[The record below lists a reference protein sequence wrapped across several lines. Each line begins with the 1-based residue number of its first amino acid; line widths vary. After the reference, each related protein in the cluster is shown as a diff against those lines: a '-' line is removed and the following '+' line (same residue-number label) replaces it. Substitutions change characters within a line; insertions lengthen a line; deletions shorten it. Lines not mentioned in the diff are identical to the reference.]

1 MRLLRWGIFLALVG
15 AASGWWLSRPV
26 PVDDA
31 LLAGLTPDPE
41 NGALVFWAG
50 GCASCHA
57 ADDAKGDDLLV
68 LAGGQSLASDFGA
81 FTVPNISPHG
91 QAGIGGWSAQDLAN
105 AMMAGVSPDGAH
117 YYPSFPYTSYA
128 KMSAQDVVDLHAYLV
143 TLPASDQI
151 NPPHDL
157 GFPFTVRRGIGL
169 WKLLYLSDEWVLA
182 GDVDAQ
188 IARGRY
194 LVEGSG
200 HCSECHT
207 PRDFAGGLDLS
218 NWMGGAPNP
227 SGKGR
232 IPAID
237 PANLTWSAADIA
249 YYLESGFTPEY
260 DSAGGHMAKVVG
272 NMARLPASDR
282 AAIAAYLKAMP

>member
-1 MRLLRWGIFLALVG
+1 MRLVRWGIFLALLG
-15 AASGWWLSRPV
+15 AAFGWWLSRPV
-26 PVDDA
+26 GVDDA

-41 NGALVFWAG
+41 QGALVFWAG

-81 FTVPNISPHG
+81 FTVPNISPHPE
-91 QAGIGGWSAQDLAN
+91 AGIGGWSALDLAN
-105 AMMAGVSPDGAH
+105 AMMAGVSPDGRH
-117 YYPSFPYTSYA
+117 YYPSFPYTSYI
-128 KMSAQDVVDLHAYLV
+128 KMTAQDVVDLHAYLV
-143 TLPASDQI
+143 TLPASDQV

-169 WKLLYLSDEWVLA
+169 WKQLNLKDDWVLA

-194 LVEGSG
+194 LVEGPG

-218 NWMGGAPNP
+218 NWMTGAPNP

-232 IPAID
+232 IPGID
-237 PANLTWSAADIA
+237 PASLTWSAADIA

-282 AAIAAYLKAMP
+282 AAIAAYLKALP